1 MSGLESSRWTLQAGA
16 QGLFGPAVGEGSEA
30 LWGTHGV
37 HCRVVGRD
45 TGMVRSGGLVF
56 HLYSGTA
63 LRLMF
68 QGDHH
73 HYPHRGWNAG
83 DPAGGGTHW
92 KIISVTLTLA
102 WLSPSTHPRLSSNST
117 ALEGALLAIPPSLS
131 STEPFWFPPYI
142 DHQLKWPDLF
152 TGLCVSSPPQKKH
165 PESSDLPFMSC
176 SWL

>member
-45 TGMVRSGGLVF
+45 TGLVRSGRLVF

-63 LRLMF
+63 LRLMS

-73 HYPHRGWNAG
+73 HYPHRGRNAG
-83 DPAGGGTHW
+83 DPAGRRDTVEDYFHNLDLGMAVSFH
-92 KIISVTLTLA
+92 
-102 WLSPSTHPRLSSNST
+102 
-117 ALEGALLAIPPSLS
+117 S
-131 STEPFWFPPYI
+131 STS
-142 DHQLKWPDLF
+142 QLK
-152 TGLCVSSPPQKKH
+152 
-165 PESSDLPFMSC
+165 
-176 SWL
+176 